1 MFDYIK
7 FDAGALRIL
16 VCIIIFLGLWYI
28 TRFLRKTSCVFNVV
42 MLYTLVG
49 FISALI
55 FYSLSQNSWYYF
67 NEADINYQPL
77 IYLIILFFVLTLP
90 FGLVNIRKIKDFDDT
105 GILPYLNVIATVIF
119 ILSIFPFINGL
130 ISLSSI
136 NYSKIVAAYE
146 GDAGGSSS
154 FVYYSNHARYYLKF
168 FISPLFFYYLYKGH
182 SYKKYFRYMAF
193 ALFTTMLTAFT
204 GGGRG
209 TLVNELNYLIICY
222 LLFYNLID
230 SQTKNKIRRIGFIIF
245 ISTIVGLTA
254 ITFARTGFKG
264 AGASNQ
270 EKVGLATVIS
280 LYLGQG
286 PLEFSRQMYPSTVRT
301 EGDNSFSLVKVALG
315 KKTFKDNNE
324 RREYWEN
331 KQTIQN
337 FIFYTLVGDIYSDLG
352 FIYTILF
359 CILISVVLGVYFYR
373 KRGKPLTIQ
382 MVVIT
387 SIYFE
392 WITMGFMNNCY
403 KTYYQQFYI
412 FVTFII
418 LLLLSALRKNK
429 ITRI

>member
-1 MFDYIK
+1 MFDYIN
-7 FDAGALRIL
+7 FDVGALRIL
-16 VCIIIFLGLWYI
+16 VCIIIFLGLWCI
-28 TRFLRKTSCVFNVV
+28 TKFLNKTSYVFNVV

-55 FYSLSQNSWYYF
+55 FYCLSQNSWYYF
-67 NEADINYQPL
+67 NDADINYQPL
-77 IYLIILFFVLTLP
+77 TYLIILFFVLTLP
-90 FGLVNIRKIKDFDDT
+90 FGLIKIQKIKYFDDT
-105 GILPYLNVIATVIF
+105 GILPYLNIIATATF
-119 ILSIFPFINGL
+119 ILSIPLFINGL

-146 GDAGGSSS
+146 GDSGSSS
-154 FVYYSNHARYYLKF
+154 PIVYYSNQARYYLKF

-182 SYKKYFRYMAF
+182 SYKKYFRYMTF

-204 GGGRG
+204 NGSRG
-209 TLVNELNYLIICY
+209 TLINELNYLIICY

-230 SQTKNKIRRIGFIIF
+230 LQTKKKIRRIGLIILTC
-245 ISTIVGLTA
+245 TIVGLTA
-254 ITFARTGFKG
+254 ITFARTGFKS
-264 AGASNQ
+264 AGASSQ
-270 EKVGLATVIS
+270 EKIGLATVVS

-286 PLEFSRQMYPSTVRT
+286 PLEFSRQMYPSTIRT

-337 FIFYTLVGDIYSDLG
+337 FIFYTLIGDIYSDLG
-352 FIYTILF
+352 FIGTIFF
-359 CILISVVLGVYFYR
+359 CVLISIIFGTYFYR
-373 KRGKPLTIQ
+373 RRDKPLTIQ

-412 FVTFII
+412 FITFVI
-418 LLLLSALRKNK
+418 LLLLSALKK
-429 ITRI
+429 K